1 MSNRTII
8 AILIY
13 MMVNAVV
20 FGFGMILVLTIP
32 ALSVHAW
39 TLIPG
44 VILVSFVLSAP
55 VSWAL
60 APRLQARYWRARE
73 LAGTD

>member
-20 FGFGMILVLTIP
+20 FGAGMVLVLTIP
-32 ALSVHAW
+32 ALSAHAW
-39 TLIPG
+39 TLIPA
-44 VILVSFVLSAP
+44 VTLASFVLSAP
-55 VSWAL
+55 LSWAL
-60 APRLQARYWRARE
+60 APRLQARYWRARV
-73 LAGTD
+73 LAAAE